1 MSKLSYKKIEKFI
14 HENNSVILH
23 IFYEI
28 KNQEKIIRFIEISC
42 VCSVQNIIIYIP
54 AKYLTILPDEVSVK
68 NNAVRIC
75 DKDIYFEDHELQ
87 EIIYM
92 KDKLSKENVDIIAIS
107 SKGLVF
113 SKNEGGVTLYSNN
126 DILPPKYIE
135 EQNSKKSNVEIIEE
149 KVNIELEYEEI
160 NEKEALIIGESDVY
174 EHDENSNEHD
184 EKDEGKEI
192 FGTSLI
198 QANDDCIRL
207 GNIFPCIGIESFYK
221 NGVDQ
226 KLKDFLRKFNEKVNI
241 FRASNNVEKITDL
254 LKEFDITKNII
265 RAKTKESID
274 KITSL
279 EYQMNRIKTSIDK
292 INKKIEN
299 IGDIPE
305 KKTKI
310 IELLK
315 LLNKSK
321 YEYIS
326 LNLNILS
333 EQEKLYIRIKEYKLI
348 IKDIHSV

>member
-14 HENNSVILH
+14 HQNNGVILH

-28 KNQEKIIRFIEISC
+28 KNQEKTIRFIEISC

-54 AKYLTILPDEVSVK
+54 PKYLTILPNEISVK

-87 EIIYM
+87 EIMHM
-92 KDKLSKENVDIIAIS
+92 KDKLSNEKVDIIAIS
-107 SKGLVF
+107 SKGLVL

-149 KVNIELEYEEI
+149 KVNIELEYSEVY
-160 NEKEALIIGESDVY
+160 EKEALIIGESDVY
-174 EHDENSNEHD
+174 EDEIIQKSD
-184 EKDEGKEI
+184 ESEEI
-192 FGTSLI
+192 FDTSLI

-226 KLKDFLRKFNEKVNI
+226 KLKDFLSKFNEKVNI
-241 FRASNNVEKITDL
+241 FRSSNNVEKITDL

-265 RAKTKESID
+265 RAKSKESMD

-299 IGDIPE
+299 MGDIPE

-321 YEYIS
+321 HEYIS